1 MKDKR
6 TKFDYLEGFKL
17 LATNPKKFFQKLH
30 QSINILVP
38 MIIIAIVMGV
48 LAYISID
55 KQAYVNETLKFYENL
70 DRTAPSLA
78 QIDQAYIA
86 RVASFVYG
94 PLLELLVKAALVA
107 GLATMAGGVGSV
119 KTAYS
124 IALYSYMPMLI
135 GKILVVIATGDIE
148 ASLSLAGMMTGFEGD
163 FIYYFLAQI
172 DPFVILYQILMIIG
186 IVEIFD
192 VDKKRGTFAVL
203 CPWILWIGIK
213 AGFQNMN
220 YHYGTDILI

>member
-1 MKDKR
+1 
-6 TKFDYLEGFKL
+6 
-17 LATNPKKFFQKLH
+17 
-30 QSINILVP
+30 
-38 MIIIAIVMGV
+38 MGV